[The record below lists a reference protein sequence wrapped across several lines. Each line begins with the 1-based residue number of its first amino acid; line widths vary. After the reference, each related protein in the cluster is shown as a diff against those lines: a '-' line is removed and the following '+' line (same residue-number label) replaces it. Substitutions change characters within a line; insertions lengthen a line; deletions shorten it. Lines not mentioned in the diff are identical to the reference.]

1 MGPDAVAII
10 PGARLVRRSA
20 DTDFPF
26 RQDSDLWYLTGF
38 NHPDATAVFRTTP
51 GRPAYTLFVQP
62 RDRAAETWTG
72 IRPGIEGAKAEFDA
86 DEAADCGSLI
96 ESIPELLNDAQR
108 LFHSFGRDPKL
119 DASIQAVQ
127 EDRRLHS
134 RRGGAPIDE
143 ILDPRAPL
151 HEMRLF
157 KSDAEMTLMRE
168 AASITCEAHQAAARE
183 AAPGRNE
190 YEIEALLDYV
200 FRRRGASG
208 PAYGSIVAGGPNAAI
223 LHYITNDQP
232 LRSGELLLIDAGCE
246 FKGYA
251 SDVTRTYPVGGRF
264 EGAPRAVYEAVLEAQ
279 QTAIGAVRPGTTLP
293 EIHAA
298 ALRKLVEGMLDLK
311 LLEGQIDDLIEQQAY
326 TPYYMHSTSHWLG
339 LDVHDVGRYAVEGK
353 PRALEPGMVFTIE
366 PGIYI
371 ASDDASAPESLRG
384 IGVRIE
390 DDIAMTKDGYE
401 NLTEAIPKTSEAI
414 EDWMA

>member
-1 MGPDAVAII
+1 
-10 PGARLVRRSA
+10 
-20 DTDFPF
+20 
-26 RQDSDLWYLTGF
+26 
-38 NHPDATAVFRTTP
+38 
-51 GRPAYTLFVQP
+51 
-62 RDRAAETWTG
+62 
-72 IRPGIEGAKAEFDA
+72 
-86 DEAADCGSLI
+86 
-96 ESIPELLNDAQR
+96 
-108 LFHSFGRDPKL
+108 
-119 DASIQAVQ
+119 
-127 EDRRLHS
+127 
-134 RRGGAPIDE
+134 
-143 ILDPRAPL
+143 
-151 HEMRLF
+151 MRLF

-200 FRRRGASG
+200 FRRRGGSG

-232 LRSGELLLIDAGCE
+232 LRNGELLLIDAGCE

-251 SDVTRTYPVGGRF
+251 SDVTRTYPIGGRF
-264 EGAPRAVYEAVLEAQ
+264 EGAPRAVYEAVLDAQ
-279 QTAIGAVRPGTTLP
+279 QAAIGAVRPGATLP

-298 ALRKLVEGMLDLK
+298 ALRKIVEGLLHLK
-311 LLEGQIDDLIEQQAY
+311 LLDGQIDDLIEQQAY

-339 LDVHDVGRYAVEGK
+339 LDVHDVGRYAMDGQ

-371 ASDDASAPESLRG
+371 ARDDTSAPESLRG

-390 DDIAMTKDGYE
+390 DDIAITESGYE

-414 EDWMA
+414 ENWMA